1 MKRSLSL
8 VLVIMM
14 LLPTLAL
21 AEWDGTITVVQ
32 SNDLINFDP
41 IASTDTSN
49 KNIIKNCMNRLFE
62 TDDMFNPVPIL
73 VKEYSV
79 DESGLVWTIKIH
91 DTIKFFNGKTCT
103 VDDVMFCL
111 WRSKNGSS
119 SGKTETDR
127 NGIVYLRHLS
137 VIQVPHMLTKP
148 AFVDRPDLLQQDNRV
163 LA

>member
-1 MKRSLSL
+1 MKKILAL
-8 VLVIMM
+8 VLVVMM
-14 LLPTLAL
+14 LVPTLAM
-21 AEWDGTITVVQ
+21 ADWDGTITVVQ

-62 TDDMFNPVPIL
+62 TDDMFNPIPIL

-119 SGKTETDR
+119 SGKTLLAPVAE
-127 NGIVYLRHLS
+127 
-137 VIQVPHMLTKP
+137 MTK
-148 AFVDRPDLLQQDNRV
+148 RTEGRRC
-163 LA
+163 